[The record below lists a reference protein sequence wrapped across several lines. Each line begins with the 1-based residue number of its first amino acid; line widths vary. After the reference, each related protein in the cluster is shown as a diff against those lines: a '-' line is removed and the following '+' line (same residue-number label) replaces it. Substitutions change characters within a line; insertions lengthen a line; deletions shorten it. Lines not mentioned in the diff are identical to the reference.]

1 MLDNWMVW
9 WGMQYPG
16 NEKFLQVDENTRGRR
31 LDAVALGLL
40 SRKES
45 EKRLYDDDQEG

>member
-16 NEKFLQVDENTRGRR
+16 DEKFLQVDENTRGTRVG
-31 LDAVALGLL
+31 AVALGLVRREEAERGL
-40 SRKES
+40 D
-45 EKRLYDDDQEG
+45 DDDQEG